1 MSRVLAI
8 AGNDLRRLLRDRSSM
23 FFVFVFPMLL
33 VLLIGQQ
40 FAASQEPLVVVSV
53 PDGASE
59 TATGILR
66 QLEARDGLQIQQLD
80 DAGEVSEAV
89 ARGMAAAGVVIP
101 ADLGIPGAATEVG
114 FVSRPDGAGQALRT
128 TVAAELSSTA
138 AILGA
143 ARLSEELAAVSPDAA
158 LAQARAVASAI
169 PPITTS
175 VQQVGAG
182 GLGAEFAGMGQ
193 YDLAASSQLLLFV
206 FLTSLT
212 GSTVLIQS
220 RQLGVA
226 RRITATPTS
235 AAQILMGV
243 GLGRWAIALVQGGYI
258 AIGTSLLFGVQW
270 GDTLAAVVLVATFSL
285 VAAGAG
291 MLMGAAL
298 DNDQQ
303 AGGLGVLLGL
313 GLAALGGSMA
323 PLEIFSPTMQTVARV
338 TPHAWANEAF
348 AQLVRRGG
356 GIVDILPQLGVL
368 AGLAVVLLTA
378 GAWSLRRVL
387 LRT

>member
-1 MSRVLAI
+1 MRRVLAI

-23 FFVFVFPMLL
+23 FFVFVFPLLL

-40 FAASQEPLVVVSV
+40 FASSQEPLVVVTI
-53 PDGASE
+53 PDTASDA
-59 TATGILR
+59 ATGLVR
-66 QLEARDGLQIQQLD
+66 QLEARDGMRIQRLG
-80 DAGEVSEAV
+80 DAEEVSEAV
-89 ARGMAAAGVVIP
+89 ARGMAAAGVVVP
-101 ADLGIPGAATEVG
+101 ADLGTAGGSSEIG
-114 FVSRPDGAGQALRT
+114 FISRPDGAGQALRT
-128 TVAAELSSTA
+128 AVAAELGSTA
-138 AILGA
+138 ATIGA
-143 ARLSEELAAVSPDAA
+143 ARLSEELAGLPPDAA

-169 PPITTS
+169 PPITTTARR
-175 VQQVGAG
+175 VGVDG
-182 GLGAEFAGMGQ
+182 MGAELAGLGQ

-235 AAQILMGV
+235 AAQLLLGV
-243 GLGRWAIALVQGGYI
+243 GLGRWAMALVQGGYI
-258 AIGTSLLFGVQW
+258 AVGTTLLFGVRW
-270 GDTLAAVVLVATFSL
+270 GDTLAAVVLIATFSL

-303 AGGLGVLLGL
+303 AGGVGVLLGL

-323 PLEIFSPTMQTVARV
+323 PLEIFPPTMQTVARI

-348 AQLVRRGG
+348 AELVRRGG
-356 GIVDILPQLGVL
+356 NIVDILPQLGVL
-368 AGLAVVLLTA
+368 AALAVVLLSA
-378 GAWSLRRVL
+378 GSWSLRRVL